1 MAMSSRLMMFKFSN
15 ARSMNY
21 LRSLHPVSQASYN
34 EPSPAQGDFMSYIRI
49 IPAFLSFTLL
59 IGCSAGWHQQQVQG
73 PNSGPADRLSAGTVQ
88 RSIHNGMSSAD
99 VITALG
105 SPNLVSTDDQHREV
119 WVYDKIA
126 TDVSYSNSN
135 AFGTIL
141 ILGASANSGSQ
152 STNQRTL
159 TIAVKFDESHKVRDF
174 SYHQTS
180 F

>member
-1 MAMSSRLMMFKFSN
+1 MTRNQF
-15 ARSMNY
+15 
-21 LRSLHPVSQASYN
+21 V
-34 EPSPAQGDFMSYIRI
+34 
-49 IPAFLSFTLL
+49 L
-59 IGCSAGWHQQQVQG
+59 IGLSSLLAACTADWHAQKVQG
-73 PNSGPADRLSAGTVQ
+73 ESYGAAERLSVGTVQ

-99 VITALG
+99 VITVLG
-105 SPNLVSTDDQHREV
+105 APNIVSTDDQHREV

-126 TDVSYSNSN
+126 TDATYSNSN

-141 ILGASANSGSQ
+141 ILGGSGNAGAR

-159 TIAVKFDESHKVRDF
+159 TIAVKFDENHKVRDF

>member
-1 MAMSSRLMMFKFSN
+1 MTKKNL
-15 ARSMNY
+15 Y
-21 LRSLHPVSQASYN
+21 CLGLT
-34 EPSPAQGDFMSYIRI
+34 
-49 IPAFLSFTLL
+49 TLL
-59 IGCSAGWHQQQVQG
+59 SGCSADWHAQKVQG
-73 PNSGPADRLSAGTVQ
+73 ENYGSADRLSVGTVQ

-105 SPNLVSTDDQHREV
+105 SPNIVSTDDQHREV

-126 TDVSYSNSN
+126 TDVTYSNSSS
-135 AFGTIL
+135 FGTIL
-141 ILGASANSGSQ
+141 ILGASGNAGAQ

-159 TIAVKFDESHKVRDF
+159 TIAVKFDENHKVRDF

>member
-1 MAMSSRLMMFKFSN
+1 MINL
-15 ARSMNY
+15 
-21 LRSLHPVSQASYN
+21 
-34 EPSPAQGDFMSYIRI
+34 GRI
-49 IPAFLSFTLL
+49 TLL
-59 IGCSAGWHQQQVQG
+59 ISSISIVGCSAGWHQQQVQG
-73 PNSGPADRLSAGTVQ
+73 PNAVNADRLSVGTVQ

-105 SPNLVSTDDQHREV
+105 SPNIVSTDDQHREV

-126 TDVSYSNSN
+126 TDVSYSNSS

-141 ILGASANSGSQ
+141 ILGASGNSGSQ

-159 TIAVKFDESHKVRDF
+159 TIAVKFDENHKVRDF

>member
-1 MAMSSRLMMFKFSN
+1 MTKNHLA
-15 ARSMNY
+15 
-21 LRSLHPVSQASYN
+21 
-34 EPSPAQGDFMSYIRI
+34 
-49 IPAFLSFTLL
+49 L
-59 IGCSAGWHQQQVQG
+59 IGLSSLLTACTAGWHAQKVQG
-73 PNSGPADRLSAGTVQ
+73 ENYGPADRLSVGTVQ

-99 VITALG
+99 VIAALG
-105 SPNLVSTDDQHREV
+105 SPNVVSTDDQHREV

-126 TDVSYSNSN
+126 TDVSYSNSS

-141 ILGASANSGSQ
+141 ILGASGNAGAA

-159 TIAVKFDESHKVRDF
+159 TIAVKFDENHKVRDF

>member
-1 MAMSSRLMMFKFSN
+1 MTTKLLLSVGLFS
-15 ARSMNY
+15 
-21 LRSLHPVSQASYN
+21 
-34 EPSPAQGDFMSYIRI
+34 
-49 IPAFLSFTLL
+49 LL
-59 IGCSAGWHQQQVQG
+59 VGCSADWHAQKVQG
-73 PNSGPADRLSAGTVQ
+73 EHYGSADRLSVGTVQ

-99 VITALG
+99 VIAVLG
-105 SPNLVSTDDQHREV
+105 SPNIVSTDDQHREV

-126 TDVSYSNSN
+126 TDVTYSNSSS
-135 AFGTIL
+135 FGTIL
-141 ILGASANSGSQ
+141 ILGANGNAGAA

>member
-1 MAMSSRLMMFKFSN
+1 MKIQLIILMGTVALF
-15 ARSMNY
+15 
-21 LRSLHPVSQASYN
+21 
-34 EPSPAQGDFMSYIRI
+34 E
-49 IPAFLSFTLL
+49 
-59 IGCSAGWHQQQVQG
+59 GCSADWHAQKVQG
-73 PNSGPADRLSAGTVQ
+73 ENYGPADRLSVGTVQ

-105 SPNLVSTDDQHREV
+105 SPNIVSTDDEHREV

-126 TDVSYSNSN
+126 TDVSYSNSS

-141 ILGASANSGSQ
+141 ILGASGNAGAA

-159 TIAVKFDESHKVRDF
+159 TIAVKFDQNHKVRDF

>member
-1 MAMSSRLMMFKFSN
+1 
-15 ARSMNY
+15 
-21 LRSLHPVSQASYN
+21 
-34 EPSPAQGDFMSYIRI
+34 
-49 IPAFLSFTLL
+49 
-59 IGCSAGWHQQQVQG
+59 
-73 PNSGPADRLSAGTVQ
+73 
-88 RSIHNGMSSAD
+88 MSSAD

-105 SPNLVSTDDQHREV
+105 SPNIVSTDDQHREV

-126 TDVSYSNSN
+126 TDVSYSNSS

>member
-1 MAMSSRLMMFKFSN
+1 MKNKLIILMGCIALF
-15 ARSMNY
+15 
-21 LRSLHPVSQASYN
+21 
-34 EPSPAQGDFMSYIRI
+34 E
-49 IPAFLSFTLL
+49 
-59 IGCSAGWHQQQVQG
+59 GCSADWHAQKVQG
-73 PNSGPADRLSAGTVQ
+73 ENYGAADRLSVGTVQ

-105 SPNLVSTDDQHREV
+105 SPNIVSTDDQHREV

-126 TDVSYSNSN
+126 TDVSYSNSS

-141 ILGASANSGSQ
+141 ILGASGNAGAA

-159 TIAVKFDESHKVRDF
+159 TIAVKFDQNQKVRDF

>member
-1 MAMSSRLMMFKFSN
+1 MGNIKLLPT
-15 ARSMNY
+15 Y
-21 LRSLHPVSQASYN
+21 LIVTILA
-34 EPSPAQGDFMSYIRI
+34 
-49 IPAFLSFTLL
+49 
-59 IGCSAGWHQQQVQG
+59 GCSAGWHQQQVQG
-73 PNSGPADRLSAGTVQ
+73 PNSGPADRLSVGTVQ

-105 SPNLVSTDDQHREV
+105 SPNIVSTDDQHREV

-126 TDVSYSNSN
+126 TDVSYSNSSS
-135 AFGTIL
+135 FGTIL
-141 ILGASANSGSQ
+141 ILGASGNAGAA

-159 TIAVKFDESHKVRDF
+159 TIAVKFDENHKVRDF

>member
-1 MAMSSRLMMFKFSN
+1 MTKK
-15 ARSMNY
+15 
-21 LRSLHPVSQASYN
+21 SLYCL
-34 EPSPAQGDFMSYIRI
+34 G
-49 IPAFLSFTLL
+49 LTTLL
-59 IGCSAGWHQQQVQG
+59 SGCSADWHAQKVQG
-73 PNSGPADRLSAGTVQ
+73 ENYGSADRLSVGTVQ

-105 SPNLVSTDDQHREV
+105 SPNIVSTDDQHREV

-126 TDVSYSNSN
+126 TDVTYSNSSS
-135 AFGTIL
+135 FGTIL
-141 ILGASANSGSQ
+141 ILGASGNAGAQ

-159 TIAVKFDESHKVRDF
+159 TIAVKFDENHKVRDF